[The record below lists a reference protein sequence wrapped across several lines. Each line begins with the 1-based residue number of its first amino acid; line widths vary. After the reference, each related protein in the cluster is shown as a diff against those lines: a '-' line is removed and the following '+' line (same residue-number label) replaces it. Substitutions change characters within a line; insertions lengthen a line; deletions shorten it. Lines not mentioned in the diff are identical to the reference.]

1 MNEFVKTHIRHIR
14 SFLLLYFLILIA
26 GFFSSFML
34 KFSSSSEVEPLM
46 LSIRTKYYGKD
57 ADFIE
62 RTITIPIENALSQV
76 KGIKDINSISE
87 DGQSLINV
95 WFYPG
100 EDIKRRS
107 IEIKS
112 LVDNISVNFPSDVQ
126 EPVVSR
132 YNPED
137 SPLIVVGFIN
147 KDNNL
152 VYVRNWVEKNFLP
165 SLKKVDGVAD
175 ARVTGGRQVEILCS
189 IKDRSLFIK
198 ALSSDNVARYIG
210 ENNFIFSFFKNSGSF
225 ENAYMF
231 DMKLNTPEKLFS
243 ANILDIPARELFSIE
258 YTNREPDEILRYN
271 GKEWVAVYV
280 YREKGQNMLE
290 VFHNVNQ
297 LIKKIKLEPDMQ
309 MKILF
314 NQTED
319 VNKSLRDFFVSAL
332 ISIIS
337 IGIVVYIF
345 FSNLVNAFF
354 INIIIPLSL
363 MLTFTFV
370 VLFNIEINA
379 LILSGLALSSGMV
392 VDNVLV
398 IFESYNSGKKY
409 NNFLRKL
416 YVQTLK
422 VKNPLFISLVT
433 TLSSFIPL
441 VLGNEIIKTQ
451 YLNFVIVISIILFFS
466 FVISMGIVPLFFYVS
481 YLNNWKLHILNENK
495 ILIEK
500 IKKYI
505 FNFFYF
511 FIKKEKLVKQLV
523 LFVVIFCPI
532 GFWLI
537 FQRPYSVPY
546 IKEIN
551 AVLEFP
557 SGTSL
562 DYTSEVSQKVED
574 GIMSFSFVED
584 IISKVEKSHVS
595 YIIKLKKP
603 LNMNFVMKN
612 FESKNLVKEYNNVS
626 LIFDFSQE
634 RKSKKRE
641 IDVLVLSEN
650 LEKLPEVTKFIAS
663 EIYSSIQLK
672 DIIFHFKEGLPVY
685 QLGVNYNYIW
695 ENGWSLPEITSH
707 LRILFFGIIPSKFSS
722 SSGLIDIRLK
732 GNINFTN
739 YNQMK
744 EIIFNDKNQK
754 TAYFSQFFDIE
765 KTKVMPRIYHNNKRR
780 SLSFSVRLNDNQN
793 IYKLKELIEKKLKS
807 IKLPPSFYLEVGN
820 KLKEE
825 QAFDRELFAIIFIA
839 VYVVMAVMVFIYQN
853 VKNSF
858 LIFIS
863 IPFSFAGS
871 VLLNLL
877 LHIDFN
883 QFVFLALI
891 FLSGTTVNSSILI
904 YESIAEERGKR
915 GLKRLFNA
923 IKEKSISLIT
933 TNITTIAGIL
943 PFIFL
948 GKGSQWFDF
957 AVTMLGG
964 LVFGFFYAMFFLPIL
979 LKNS

>member
-964 LVFGFFYAMFFLPIL
+964 LIFGFFYAMFFLPIL

>member
-1 MNEFVKTHIRHIR
+1 MDKFVKIHIRHIR
-14 SFLLLYFLILIA
+14 GFLLLYFLVLLA

-34 KFSSSSEVEPLM
+34 KFSSSSEADLLM

-337 IGIVVYIF
+337 IGIVVYLF
-345 FSNLVNAFF
+345 FSNLINAFF

-398 IFESYNSGKKY
+398 ILESYNSGKQY
-409 NNFLRKL
+409 NNFLRKIYL
-416 YVQTLK
+416 QTLK

-505 FNFFYF
+505 LNFFYLF
-511 FIKKEKLVKQLV
+511 VKREKVVKQLV
-523 LFVVIFCPI
+523 FFVTFFCPI

-546 IKEIN
+546 VKEIN

-603 LNMNFVMKN
+603 LNMNFVLKN
-612 FESKNLVKEYNNVS
+612 FESTNFVKEYNNVS
-626 LIFDFSQE
+626 LIFDSSQE

-650 LEKLPEVTKFIAS
+650 LEKLSEVTKYIAS
-663 EIYSSIQLK
+663 EIYSSIPLK

-685 QLGVNYNYIW
+685 QLNVNYNYIW
-695 ENGWSLPEITSH
+695 DNGWSLPDIISH

-732 GNINFTN
+732 GDINFTN
-739 YNQMK
+739 YNQMR
-744 EIIFNDKNQK
+744 EIIFTDKNQK
-754 TAYFSQFFDIE
+754 SAYFSQFFDIE
-765 KTKVMPRIYHNNKRR
+765 KTKVIPRIYHNNKRR
-780 SLSFSVRLNDNQN
+780 ALSFSVRLNDDQN

-807 IKLPPSFYLEVGN
+807 IKLPESFYVEVGN

-839 VYVVMAVMVFIYQN
+839 IYVVMAVMIFIYQN
-853 VKNSF
+853 IKNSF

-871 VLLNLL
+871 ILLNLI

-891 FLSGTTVNSSILI
+891 FLSGITVNSSILI
-904 YESIAEERGKR
+904 YESITGEKKLK

-933 TNITTIAGIL
+933 TNVTTIAGIL

-957 AVTMLGG
+957 AITMLGG

-979 LKNS
+979 LKSS